1 MHKVDWKKYIVA
13 FIITGAIFTTA
24 ILLSNYFTNKRTADI
39 RSIQDKISI
48 DILSSE
54 TQFDLLK
61 EIPCTDLDNTVLS
74 QELNSLAEK
83 LTYMERDR
91 PRSDSEL
98 LFLKRYYSLLEI
110 KDYLLSKKVSE
121 QCNLKPVVIFYFYS
135 NAGNCPLCEKEGY
148 VLTYLRTEYPQLR
161 IYSFDSQ
168 TELSAVKTLAS
179 IYNLQSDL
187 PALIINGK
195 ATYGF
200 KSIEDMEGLIPEIA
214 QFKKDNALLES
225 AKNATSTKATSTKTS
240 KSN

>member
-1 MHKVDWKKYIVA
+1 MHKVDLKKYLVA

-24 ILLSNYFTNKRTADI
+24 ILLSNYFNNKRVADI

-61 EIPCTDLDNTVLS
+61 EIPCTNLDNSILS

-83 LTYMERDR
+83 LTYMEKER
-91 PRSDSEL
+91 PQNDSEL

-110 KDYLLSKKVSE
+110 KDYLLTKKISE
-121 QCNLKPVVIFYFYS
+121 QCGLKPVVIFYFYS
-135 NAGNCPLCEKEGY
+135 NSGDCPLCEKEGY
-148 VLTYLRTEYPQLR
+148 VLTYLRAEYPQLR

-168 TELSAVKTLAS
+168 IDLSAVKTLAS
-179 IYNLQSDL
+179 IYSLKSDL
-187 PALIINGK
+187 PALIIGGK

-200 KSIEDMEGLIPEIA
+200 KSIEDMEKLIPEIA
-214 QFKKDNALLES
+214 KFKKEKALLES
-225 AKNATSTKATSTKTS
+225 ATSTKSTTTK
-240 KSN
+240 KNVN